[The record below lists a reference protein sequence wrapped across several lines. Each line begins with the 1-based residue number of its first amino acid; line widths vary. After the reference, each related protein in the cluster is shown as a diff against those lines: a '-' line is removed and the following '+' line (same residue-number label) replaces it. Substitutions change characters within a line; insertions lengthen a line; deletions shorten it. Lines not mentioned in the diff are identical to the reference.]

1 MPSIWKGAITFGL
14 VNIPVQLEAAVRAED
29 RISFRQLH
37 ASDLSPI
44 KYQRVCE
51 AEGEPVEWGEI
62 VKGYE
67 YAKGKFV
74 VLTDDDIKAAT
85 IATSRTIDILD
96 FVPAHEIDAR
106 FYDKP
111 YYILP
116 SPGGEKAYALL
127 REAMRGKA
135 MIGIG
140 KVVIRQNPHL
150 VAIKTVD
157 DALVCEV
164 MRFSAE
170 LVDASTYSFPSSELV
185 RPQELKMAE
194 QLVENLAESFQPG
207 KYTDDYQDNLMRII
221 RAKMKGKK
229 IEVEEAPEP
238 ENTRVVD
245 LMARLQA
252 SLEQGRG
259 KKSARTTPRRAG
271 AGETAK
277 STRPAAKRRKSA

>member
-14 VNIPVQLEAAVRAED
+14 VNIPVHLEAAVRAED

-37 ASDLSPI
+37 KDDLSPI

-51 AEGEPVEWGEI
+51 ADGEPVEWSEI

-67 YAKGKFV
+67 YAKGRFV

-96 FVPAHEIDAR
+96 FVPAAEIDAR
-106 FYDKP
+106 YYDKP
-111 YYILP
+111 YFILP
-116 SPGGEKAYALL
+116 AAGGEKAYALL
-127 REAMRGKA
+127 REAMRGKQ
-135 MIGIG
+135 MVGIG

-157 DALVCEV
+157 DALVLEI
-164 MRFSAE
+164 MRFSTE
-170 LVDASTYSFPSSELV
+170 LVEATTYSFPSSDLV
-185 RPQELKMAE
+185 RAQELRMAE
-194 QLVENLAESFQPG
+194 QLVENLAESFHPE
-207 KYTDDYQDNLMRII
+207 KYTDEYQDNLMRII

-238 ENTRVVD
+238 ESTRVVD

-252 SLEQGRG
+252 SLEQGRT
-259 KKSARTTPRRAG
+259 KKGARAASQKNG
-271 AGETAK
+271 AAAK
-277 STRPAAKRRKSA
+277 STRPSPKRRKTA

>member
-14 VNIPVQLEAAVRAED
+14 VNIPVHLEAAVRAED

-37 ASDLSPI
+37 KDDLSPI

-51 AEGEPVEWGEI
+51 AEGEPVEWNDI

-96 FVPAHEIDAR
+96 FVPSGEIDAR

-111 YYILP
+111 YFILP
-116 SPGGEKAYALL
+116 TAGGEKAYALL
-127 REAMRGKA
+127 REAMRGKQ
-135 MIGIG
+135 MVGIG

-157 DALVCEV
+157 DALVLEI
-164 MRFSAE
+164 MRFATE
-170 LVDASTYSFPSSELV
+170 LVEASTYSFPSSELV

-194 QLVENLAESFQPG
+194 LLVENLAESFQPA
-207 KYTDDYQDNLMRII
+207 KYTDEYQENLMRII

-238 ENTRVVD
+238 ESTRVVD

-252 SLEQGRG
+252 SLEQGRS
-259 KKSARTTPRRAG
+259 KKAARATPEKTG
-271 AGETAK
+271 AAAK
-277 STRPAAKRRKSA
+277 TTRPAAKRRKTA